1 MKEEGCERKTL
12 DFSQERPSSP
22 AAQNMSLDF
31 IRYGNG
37 VTYVFGDFLST
48 LLLQINTTRVP

>member
-1 MKEEGCERKTL
+1 MKEEVCERKTL
-12 DFSQERPSSP
+12 DLSQEQPSSP
-22 AAQNMSLDF
+22 PAQTMSLDF

-37 VTYVFGDFLST
+37 VTYVLGDFLST

>member
-1 MKEEGCERKTL
+1 MGKGMKEEGCERKTL

-22 AAQNMSLDF
+22 AAQTMSLDF

-37 VTYVFGDFLST
+37 VTYVLGDFFVNPSLT
-48 LLLQINTTRVP
+48 N

>member
-1 MKEEGCERKTL
+1 MKEQVCERKTL

-22 AAQNMSLDF
+22 PTQTMILDF
-31 IRYGNG
+31 IRYGHG
-37 VTYVFGDFLST
+37 VIYVLGDFLLT